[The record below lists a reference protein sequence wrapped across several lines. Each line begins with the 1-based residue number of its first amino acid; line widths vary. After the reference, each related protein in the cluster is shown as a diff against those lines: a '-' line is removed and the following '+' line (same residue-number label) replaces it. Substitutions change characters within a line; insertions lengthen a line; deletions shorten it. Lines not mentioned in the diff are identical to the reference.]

1 MAAVSI
7 ITSSSSLFWSN
18 TVYDVDTRALIAT
31 DQNRAAMRS
40 HIDELQANADGSYT
54 FYFGPNAPVGKES
67 MWVKTIPGKGWWS
80 VLRIYGPEADSFNG
94 NWIPGDYVEIK

>member
-1 MAAVSI
+1 MASRHGVTYPPGLTCYPSA
-7 ITSSSSLFWSN
+7 
-18 TVYDVDTRALIAT
+18 
-31 DQNRAAMRS
+31 RS
-40 HIDELQANADGSYT
+40 VQTYT

-94 NWIPGDYVEIK
+94 NWIPGDIVEIEMK